1 MPIINFSQP
10 FSIFIGV
17 VLFVLVLYLAR
28 ENKKAW
34 IVGTMLFAFL
44 FLLVGHTVEF
54 MLFSAQS
61 EEIYH
66 AITTSATIDL
76 IFVFL
81 AFVSYLWIDDMEVKE
96 GRRKSIDNSLD
107 WFWNKI

>member
-10 FSIFIGV
+10 FSVFVGV

-34 IVGTMLFAFL
+34 IIGTMLFAFL
-44 FLLVGHTVEF
+44 FLLIGHTVEF
-54 MLFSAQS
+54 ILFSTKS

-66 AITTSATIDL
+66 AITTSTTIDL

-81 AFVSYLWIDDMEVKE
+81 TFISYLWIDDMEVKE